1 MFSSKRGGGSVLGRS
16 RSFVLRGF
24 GVLLTSL
31 LLLVGAVS
39 PASAEGE
46 DFVRSAEYWLSDYQI
61 SRAWEVTRGAGV
73 TVAVLDTGIAQGL
86 AELDAAVV
94 GGTDVSGVGDAGGRL
109 ALGDEDGSHGSWVAS
124 LIAAQ
129 GTGPDAGMIGV
140 APDAKLLSVS
150 IDFSSSAQ
158 ISFDDQVADGIRW
171 AVDNGADVINLSFTT
186 NTLDW
191 SERWDDAFQYAFDH
205 DVVVIAAAGNRGSGT
220 ERVGA
225 PATIPGV
232 LTVGGVDTNGVAS
245 VSSSTQGITIGVV
258 APSEELLGIS
268 KDGQMV
274 IWSGTSGAAPIV
286 AGVAAL
292 VRSAHPDLDAA
303 NVINR
308 IIETARLP
316 EWLDSSG
323 IDSLYGHGLFD
334 AYAAVTADVALVSEN
349 PMGSLAEWI
358 EIHREQRPD
367 DSDSPDIALVVP
379 PLPPADALPDEASR
393 YWPSY
398 ESILYGT
405 VPLAFLAITVI
416 LFGLGVSAAAR
427 RIVSARKMRSPRV

>member
-1 MFSSKRGGGSVLGRS
+1 MARGDASVLTRGLGAAS
-16 RSFVLRGF
+16 RGF
-24 GVLLTSL
+24 AFLLTFAL
-31 LLLVGAVS
+31 LLFGAVS
-39 PASAEGE
+39 PVSAEGSE
-46 DFVRSAEYWLSDYQI
+46 DFVRSAEYWLSDYEI

-73 TVAVLDTGIAQGL
+73 TVAVLDTGIASGL
-86 AELDAAVV
+86 VELDPAVV
-94 GGTDVSGVGDAGGRL
+94 GGTDVSGVGTPDGRS
-109 ALGDEDGSHGSWVAS
+109 ALGADDSSHGSWVAS
-124 LIAAQ
+124 LIAAR

-140 APDAKLLSVS
+140 APEANLLSVS
-150 IDFSSSAQ
+150 IDFAGQSSL
-158 ISFDDQVADGIRW
+158 SFDDQVAEGIRW
-171 AVDNGADVINLSFTT
+171 AVDNGADVLNLSFTT

-191 SERWDDAFQYAFDH
+191 SESWDEAFQYAFDN
-205 DVVVIAAAGNRGSGT
+205 DVVVVAAAGNRGSGT
-220 ERVGA
+220 DRVGA

-232 LTVGGVDTNGVAS
+232 LTVGGVDTSGVAS

-268 KDGQMV
+268 EDGQMV

-316 EWLDSSG
+316 EGLNSSG
-323 IDSLYGHGLFD
+323 VDSLYGHGLLD
-334 AYAAVTADVALVSEN
+334 AYAAVTADVPLVSEN
-349 PMGSLAEWI
+349 PMGSLSEWI
-358 EIHREQRPD
+358 KIHREQRP
-367 DSDSPDIALVVP
+367 SDSGPDIALVVP
-379 PLPPADALPDEASR
+379 PLPPADQLPDAASR
-393 YWPSY
+393 YLPSY
-398 ESILYGT
+398 ESVLYGT